1 MLLMSKIVTK
11 LTTLSIFHSFLDL
24 GHKART
30 IKPMPLKLP
39 RILSCSTRRTVS
51 WLLRGCAL
59 LFVVWYLLLLYL
71 PAGDA
76 TRVYGLT
83 VPKGAGFSNVANELK
98 QAGVI
103 RSSLHLRLVAR
114 LRGLDRR
121 MQTGDYRISSAMLP
135 AQILEKLASGQTDAC
150 KFTLPEGYSIYQAAE
165 LLQKQGVF
173 DRAAFLDACSDRA
186 LLDELGISAKSVE
199 GYLFPGTY
207 QVGFQMDEAGL
218 VTEMVRAFRHKTEG
232 LKPLLE
238 ARHTTIEQVVTLASI
253 VEREAVAAEEK
264 PLIAS
269 VFLNRLRIGM
279 PLQSDPTAI
288 YGVKV
293 FGGTVT
299 KQDLQRN
306 SLYNTYK
313 VKGLPVG
320 PIGNPGLEAMQ
331 AVLQPA
337 STEYLYFVA
346 RKNGT
351 HQFSRTLAEHNQGV
365 DRFLKKGQK
374 KK

>member
-1 MLLMSKIVTK
+1 LV
-11 LTTLSIFHSFLDL
+11 FL
-24 GHKART
+24 G
-30 IKPMPLKLP
+30 
-39 RILSCSTRRTVS
+39 
-51 WLLRGCAL
+51 
-59 LFVVWYLLLLYL
+59 WYLLLLYL
-71 PAGDA
+71 PAGDT

-83 VPKGAGFSNVANELK
+83 VPKGAGFASVAKELK

-114 LRGLDRR
+114 LRGLDRK
-121 MQTGDYRISSAMLP
+121 MQVGDYRISSGMVP

-165 LLQKQGVF
+165 LLHQQGIF
-173 DRAAFLDACSDRA
+173 DRDAFLKACSDRS
-186 LLDELGISAKSVE
+186 LLNELGINAKTAE

-207 QVGFQMDEAGL
+207 QIGFHMDEAGL
-218 VTEMVRAFRHKTEG
+218 VTEMVRAFRYKTEG

-238 ARHTTIEQVVTLASI
+238 TTGMTIEQVVILASI
-253 VEREAVAAEEK
+253 IEREAVSAEEK

-288 YGVKV
+288 YGAKV

-299 KQDLQRN
+299 KQDLQR
-306 SLYNTYK
+306 SSPYNTYRI
-313 VKGLPVG
+313 KGLPPG
-320 PIGNPGLEAMQ
+320 PIGNPGLEALQ
-331 AVLQPA
+331 AVLQSA
-337 STEYLYFVA
+337 KTDYLYFVA
-346 RKNGT
+346 RKDGT

-365 DRFLKKGQK
+365 DRFLKKGK
-374 KK
+374 KKRL

>member
-1 MLLMSKIVTK
+1 MS
-11 LTTLSIFHSFLDL
+11 L
-24 GHKART
+24 R
-30 IKPMPLKLP
+30 LP
-39 RILSCSTRRTVS
+39 RISTISARRTIS
-51 WLLRGCAL
+51 WLFRGCPL
-59 LFVVWYLLLLYL
+59 LFLGWYLLFLYL
-71 PAGDA
+71 PAGEA
-76 TRVYGLT
+76 SRVYGLT
-83 VPKGAGFSNVANELK
+83 VPKGAGFAGIANELK

-173 DRAAFLDACSDRA
+173 DRAAFLEACSDRV
-186 LLDELGISAKSVE
+186 LLAGLGISAKSAE

-207 QVGFQMDEAGL
+207 QIGFQMDEAGL

-238 ARHTTIEQVVTLASI
+238 ARQTTIEKVVILASI
-253 VEREAVAAEEK
+253 VEREAVSSEEK

-337 STEYLYFVA
+337 STDYLYFVA

-351 HQFSRTLAEHNQGV
+351 HQFSRTLSEHNQGV
-365 DRFLKKGQK
+365 ERFLKKGK
-374 KK
+374 KKR

>member
-1 MLLMSKIVTK
+1 
-11 LTTLSIFHSFLDL
+11 
-24 GHKART
+24 
-30 IKPMPLKLP
+30 
-39 RILSCSTRRTVS
+39 
-51 WLLRGCAL
+51 
-59 LFVVWYLLLLYL
+59 
-71 PAGDA
+71 
-76 TRVYGLT
+76 
-83 VPKGAGFSNVANELK
+83 
-98 QAGVI
+98 
-103 RSSLHLRLVAR
+103 
-114 LRGLDRR
+114 
-121 MQTGDYRISSAMLP
+121 
-135 AQILEKLASGQTDAC
+135 
-150 KFTLPEGYSIYQAAE
+150 
-165 LLQKQGVF
+165 
-173 DRAAFLDACSDRA
+173 
-186 LLDELGISAKSVE
+186 
-199 GYLFPGTY
+199 
-207 QVGFQMDEAGL
+207 MDEAGL

-253 VEREAVAAEEK
+253 IEREAVSSEEK

-320 PIGNPGLEAMQ
+320 PIGNPGLEAIQ
-331 AVLQPA
+331 AVVQPA
-337 STEYLYFVA
+337 TTDYLYFVA

-351 HQFSRTLAEHNQGV
+351 HQFSRTLTEHNQGV
-365 DRFLKKGQK
+365 ERFLKKGRK
-374 KK
+374 K

>member
-1 MLLMSKIVTK
+1 MS
-11 LTTLSIFHSFLDL
+11 L
-24 GHKART
+24 R
-30 IKPMPLKLP
+30 LP
-39 RILSCSTRRTVS
+39 RISTPSARRTIP
-51 WLLRGCAL
+51 WLVRGCS
-59 LFVVWYLLLLYL
+59 LFFLGWYLLLLYL
-71 PAGDA
+71 PAGES
-76 TRVYGLT
+76 TQIYGIT
-83 VPKGAGFSNVANELK
+83 VPRGAGFAGVANELK

-173 DRAAFLDACSDRA
+173 DRSAFLKACFDRA

-207 QVGFQMDEAGL
+207 QIGFQMDEAGL

-238 ARHTTIEQVVTLASI
+238 ARNTTLEQVVVLASI
-253 VEREAVAAEEK
+253 IEREAVSSEEK

-288 YGVKV
+288 YGVKI
-293 FGGTVT
+293 FDGTVT

-337 STEYLYFVA
+337 NTEYLYFVA

-351 HQFSRTLAEHNQGV
+351 HQFSRTLTEHNQGV
-365 DRFLKKGQK
+365 ERFLKKGRK
-374 KK
+374 R

>member
-1 MLLMSKIVTK
+1 MS
-11 LTTLSIFHSFLDL
+11 L
-24 GHKART
+24 R
-30 IKPMPLKLP
+30 LP
-39 RILSCSTRRTVS
+39 RISTISTRRIIP
-51 WLLRGCAL
+51 WLFRGCTL
-59 LFVVWYLLLLYL
+59 LFLGWYLVLLYL
-71 PAGDA
+71 PVGDA

-83 VPKGAGFSNVANELK
+83 VPKGAGFAGVANELK

-121 MQTGDYRISSAMLP
+121 MQTGDYRISSAMVP
-135 AQILEKLASGQTDAC
+135 SQILEKLANGQTDAC

-165 LLQKQGVF
+165 LLHKQGVF
-173 DRAAFLDACSDRA
+173 DRAAFLEACSDRS
-186 LLDELGISAKSVE
+186 LLTELGINAKSVE

-207 QVGFQMDEAGL
+207 QIGFHMDEAGL
-218 VTEMVRAFRHKTEG
+218 VTEMVRAFRHKAEG
-232 LKPLLE
+232 FKPLLD
-238 ARHTTIEQVVTLASI
+238 AAGMTIEQVVILASI
-253 VEREAVAAEEK
+253 IEREAVSAEEK

-288 YGVKV
+288 YGAKV

-299 KQDLQRN
+299 KQDLQRTT
-306 SLYNTYK
+306 LYNTYK

-337 STEYLYFVA
+337 KTDYLYFVA

-365 DRFLKKGQK
+365 NRFLKKGAK
-374 KK
+374 KR

>member
-1 MLLMSKIVTK
+1 MS
-11 LTTLSIFHSFLDL
+11 F
-24 GHKART
+24 R
-30 IKPMPLKLP
+30 LP
-39 RILSCSTRRTVS
+39 RITTISVHRSVP
-51 WLLRGCAL
+51 WLFRGCSL
-59 LFVVWYLLLLYL
+59 LFLGWYLLLLYL
-71 PAGDA
+71 PAGEA
-76 TRVYGLT
+76 TQVYGLT
-83 VPKGAGFSNVANELK
+83 VPKGAGFAAVAAELK

-121 MQTGDYRISSAMLP
+121 MQAGDYRISSAMLP
-135 AQILEKLASGQTDAC
+135 AQILEKLANGQTDAC
-150 KFTLPEGYSIYQAAE
+150 KFTLPEGYSMYQAAE

-173 DRAAFLDACSDRA
+173 DRTAFLDACFNRT
-186 LLDELGISAKSVE
+186 LLDTLGIKAKSVE

-207 QVGFQMDEAGL
+207 QIGFQMDEAGL

-232 LKPLLE
+232 FKSLLE
-238 ARHTTIEQVVTLASI
+238 ARHTTIDQVVILASI
-253 VEREAVAAEEK
+253 VEREAVSTEEK

-269 VFLNRLRIGM
+269 VFMNRLRIGM

-299 KQDLQRN
+299 KQDLQRD

-337 STEYLYFVA
+337 NTDYLYFVA

-351 HQFSRTLAEHNQGV
+351 HQFSRTLTEHNQGV
-365 DRFLKKGQK
+365 ERFLKKGRK
-374 KK
+374 R

>member
-1 MLLMSKIVTK
+1 MS
-11 LTTLSIFHSFLDL
+11 L
-24 GHKART
+24 R
-30 IKPMPLKLP
+30 LP
-39 RILSCSTRRTVS
+39 RISTPSARRTIP
-51 WLLRGCAL
+51 WLVRGCS
-59 LFVVWYLLLLYL
+59 LFFLSWYLLLLYL
-71 PAGDA
+71 PAGEA
-76 TRVYGLT
+76 TQVYGLT
-83 VPKGAGFSNVANELK
+83 VPKGAGFATVATELK

-173 DRAAFLDACSDRA
+173 DRAAFLDACSSRA

-207 QVGFQMDEAGL
+207 QIGFQMDEAGL
-218 VTEMVRAFRHKTEG
+218 VTEMVRAFRHRTEG

-238 ARHTTIEQVVTLASI
+238 ARHTTIGQVVILASVI
-253 VEREAVAAEEK
+253 EREAVSAEEK

-293 FGGTVT
+293 FGGAVT

-337 STEYLYFVA
+337 NTDYLYFVA

>member
-1 MLLMSKIVTK
+1 MS
-11 LTTLSIFHSFLDL
+11 FQ
-24 GHKART
+24 
-30 IKPMPLKLP
+30 LP
-39 RILSCSTRRTVS
+39 RFSTRCTLP
-51 WLLRGCAL
+51 WLVRLCAL
-59 LFVVWYLLLLYL
+59 VFLGWYLLLLYL

-76 TRVYGLT
+76 AHVYGLT
-83 VPKGAGFSNVANELK
+83 VPKGAGFAGVATELK

-121 MQTGDYRISSAMLP
+121 MQTGDYRISSAMVP
-135 AQILEKLASGQTDAC
+135 SQILEKLANGQTDAC

-173 DRAAFLDACSDRA
+173 DRAAFLEACSDRN
-186 LLDELGISAKSVE
+186 LLNELGINAKTAE

-207 QVGFQMDEAGL
+207 QIGFHMDEAGL
-218 VTEMVRAFRHKTEG
+218 VTEMVRAFRHKTKG
-232 LKPLLE
+232 LKPLID
-238 ARHTTIEQVVTLASI
+238 ASGMSIEQVVILASI
-253 VEREAVAAEEK
+253 IEREAVSLEEK

-288 YGVKV
+288 YGIKV

-299 KQDLQRN
+299 KQDLQIN
-306 SLYNTYK
+306 NLYNTYK

-320 PIGNPGLEAMQ
+320 PIGNPGLDAMQ

-337 STEYLYFVA
+337 KTDYLYFVA

-365 DRFLKKGQK
+365 VRFLKNGTK
-374 KK
+374 KR